1 MFQHNDFILDASQV
15 ILISGCAKK
24 ARKQSSPF
32 DKKAVF
38 DAIDKNRDCKIGRKE
53 YRFIWKDKK
62 MAEEYFNRLD
72 RDNDGF
78 LTDDEFV
85 VPWVTVPLEKRGHP

>member
-1 MFQHNDFILDASQV
+1 MILLLDAFQV

-24 ARKQSSPF
+24 VRKQSSPF

-38 DAIDKNRDCKIGRKE
+38 DAIDKNRDCKIGKKE

-72 RDNDGF
+72 RDNDSF
-78 LTDDEFV
+78 LKDDEFV
-85 VPWVTVPLEKRGHP
+85 VPWVTVALERRGHP